1 VTGASRGIGLAL
13 CSELKAAG
21 WEVIAAA
28 RTKTSEIEAPEV
40 RWETLDVTSEASV
53 AELATRLDGV
63 KLDLLVLNAGVSI
76 SDNIDALNFPAMM
89 TQFDVNTL
97 GPLRVTV
104 ALLESLSKGS
114 KVAIVSS
121 RMGSMADNGTGRQY
135 GYRASKAA
143 VNMIGVNLARDLA
156 PRGIAVGIL
165 HPGYVRTDMTQGRG
179 EIEPVQSARGLWARI
194 QEMDLASTGRFVHA
208 DGRALPW

>member
-1 VTGASRGIGLAL
+1 MSTQQRAPRALVTGASRGIGLAL

-28 RTKTSEIEAPEV
+28 RTKTSEIEALEV
-40 RWETLDVTSEASV
+40 RWETLDVTSESSV

-121 RMGSMADNGTGRQY
+121 RMG
-135 GYRASKAA
+135 
-143 VNMIGVNLARDLA
+143 
-156 PRGIAVGIL
+156 
-165 HPGYVRTDMTQGRG
+165 
-179 EIEPVQSARGLWARI
+179 
-194 QEMDLASTGRFVHA
+194 
-208 DGRALPW
+208 